1 MLLSPAVVAVSV
13 RIKSI
18 LVLMMLSALPLLAR
32 AEPVILVMG
41 DSISAG
47 FGVPLQQGWVALLQ
61 RNVQQRQPQLQVIN
75 ASISGETT
83 QGGLT
88 RLPAL
93 LKQHQPDLTI
103 IELGGNDGLRGT
115 PIPVIRRNLE
125 RMVQLAQAA
134 GSDVMLLGMQIPPNY
149 GARYT
154 ELFSRSFTE
163 LAERYELP
171 VVPFL
176 LDGIATE
183 PGLMQSDG
191 IHPTTAAQPRMT
203 ALVEPLVQQWLQ
215 EQQ

>member
-32 AEPVILVMG
+32 AEPVILVVG

>member
-1 MLLSPAVVAVSV
+1 
-13 RIKSI
+13 
-18 LVLMMLSALPLLAR
+18 MLSALPLLAR

-215 EQQ
+215 ERQ

>member
-1 MLLSPAVVAVSV
+1 MLLA
-13 RIKSI
+13 
-18 LVLMMLSALPLLAR
+18 ALPLLAR
-32 AEPVILVMG
+32 AEPVILIVG

-47 FGVPLQQGWVALLQ
+47 FGVPVQQGWVALLEL
-61 RNVQQRQPQLQVIN
+61 QLQQDVPQVQVVN

-93 LKQHQPDLTI
+93 LKQHQPDLTV

-125 RMVQLAQAA
+125 RMIVLAQES

-149 GARYT
+149 GPRYT
-154 ELFSRSFTE
+154 ETFQATFGE
-163 LAERYELP
+163 LATRYRLP
-171 VVPFL
+171 LVPFL
-176 LDGIATE
+176 LEGIATE
-183 PGLMQSDG
+183 PELMQSDG

-203 ALVEPLVQQWLQ
+203 ALVYPLTQEWLRRQ
-215 EQQ
+215 TPR

>member
-1 MLLSPAVVAVSV
+1 
-13 RIKSI
+13 
-18 LVLMMLSALPLLAR
+18 MMLSALPLLAR
-32 AEPVILVMG
+32 AEPVILVVG

-75 ASISGETT
+75 ASSSGETT

-88 RLPAL
+88 RLPTL

-163 LAERYELP
+163 LAERFELP

-176 LDGIATE
+176 LEGIATE

-191 IHPTTAAQPRMT
+191 IHPTAAAQPRMT

-215 EQQ
+215 ERQ

>member
-1 MLLSPAVVAVSV
+1 MLLA
-13 RIKSI
+13 
-18 LVLMMLSALPLLAR
+18 ALPLLAR
-32 AEPVILVMG
+32 AEPVILIVG

-47 FGVPLQQGWVALLQ
+47 FGVPVQQGWVALLE
-61 RNVQQRQPQLQVIN
+61 RQLQQDVPQVQVVN

-93 LKQHQPDLTI
+93 LKQHQPDLTV

-125 RMVQLAQAA
+125 RMIVLAQES

-149 GARYT
+149 GPRYT
-154 ELFSRSFTE
+154 ETFQATFGE
-163 LAERYELP
+163 LATRYRLP
-171 VVPFL
+171 LVPFL
-176 LDGIATE
+176 LEGIATE
-183 PGLMQSDG
+183 PELMQSDG

-203 ALVEPLVQQWLQ
+203 ALVYPLTQEWLRRQ
-215 EQQ
+215 TPR

>member
-1 MLLSPAVVAVSV
+1 
-13 RIKSI
+13 
-18 LVLMMLSALPLLAR
+18 MLSALPLLAR
-32 AEPVILVMG
+32 AEPVILVVG

-191 IHPTTAAQPRMT
+191 IHPTAAAQPRMT

>member
-1 MLLSPAVVAVSV
+1 MV
-13 RIKSI
+13 
-18 LVLMMLSALPLLAR
+18 LSALPLLAR
-32 AEPVILVMG
+32 AEPVILVVG

>member
-1 MLLSPAVVAVSV
+1 MPASVAKPH
-13 RIKSI
+13 R
-18 LVLMMLSALPLLAR
+18 
-32 AEPVILVMG
+32 
-41 DSISAG
+41 
-47 FGVPLQQGWVALLQ
+47 
-61 RNVQQRQPQLQVIN
+61 
-75 ASISGETT
+75 
-83 QGGLT
+83 GGLT

-134 GSDVMLLGMQIPPNY
+134 GSDVMLGLGMQIPPNY

-163 LAERYELP
+163 LAERFELP

-183 PGLMQSDG
+183 PELMQNDG

-203 ALVEPLVQQWLQ
+203 ALVEPLVQQMAAGAAIR
-215 EQQ
+215 

>member
-1 MLLSPAVVAVSV
+1 MV
-13 RIKSI
+13 
-18 LVLMMLSALPLLAR
+18 LSALPLLAR
-32 AEPVILVMG
+32 AEPVILVVG

-215 EQQ
+215 ERQ

>member
-1 MLLSPAVVAVSV
+1 
-13 RIKSI
+13 
-18 LVLMMLSALPLLAR
+18 MMLSALPLLAR
-32 AEPVILVMG
+32 AEPVILVVG

>member
-1 MLLSPAVVAVSV
+1 MLLA
-13 RIKSI
+13 
-18 LVLMMLSALPLLAR
+18 ALPLLAR
-32 AEPVILVMG
+32 AEPVILIVG

-47 FGVPLQQGWVALLQ
+47 FGVPVQQGWVALLEL
-61 RNVQQRQPQLQVIN
+61 QLQQDVPQVQVVN

-93 LKQHQPDLTI
+93 LKQHQPDLTV

-125 RMVQLAQAA
+125 RMIVLAQES

-149 GARYT
+149 GPRYT
-154 ELFSRSFTE
+154 EAFQATFGE
-163 LAERYELP
+163 LATRYRLP
-171 VVPFL
+171 LVPFL
-176 LDGIATE
+176 LEGIATE
-183 PGLMQSDG
+183 PELMQSDG

-203 ALVEPLVQQWLQ
+203 ALVYPLTQEWLRRQ
-215 EQQ
+215 TPR

>member
-1 MLLSPAVVAVSV
+1 MLLA
-13 RIKSI
+13 
-18 LVLMMLSALPLLAR
+18 ALPLLAR
-32 AEPVILVMG
+32 AEPVILIVG

-47 FGVPLQQGWVALLQ
+47 FGVPVQQGWVALLE
-61 RNVQQRQPQLQVIN
+61 RQLQQDVPQVQVVN

-93 LKQHQPDLTI
+93 LKQHQPDLTV

-125 RMVQLAQAA
+125 RMIVLAQES

-149 GARYT
+149 GPRYT
-154 ELFSRSFTE
+154 EAFQATFGE
-163 LAERYELP
+163 LATRYRLP
-171 VVPFL
+171 LVPFL
-176 LDGIATE
+176 LEGIATE
-183 PGLMQSDG
+183 PELMQSDG

-203 ALVEPLVQQWLQ
+203 ALVYPLTQEWLRRQ
-215 EQQ
+215 TPR

>member
-1 MLLSPAVVAVSV
+1 L
-13 RIKSI
+13 
-18 LVLMMLSALPLLAR
+18 
-32 AEPVILVMG
+32 
-41 DSISAG
+41 
-47 FGVPLQQGWVALLQ
+47 
-61 RNVQQRQPQLQVIN
+61 QQRQPQLQVIH
-75 ASISGETT
+75 ASSSGETT

-154 ELFSRSFTE
+154 DLFSRSLPE
-163 LAERYELP
+163 EAERFELT
-171 VVPFL
+171 VVQYL

-183 PGLMQSDG
+183 QERMQEDG
-191 IHPTTAAQPRMT
+191 NHPADAAQSRMT

>member
-1 MLLSPAVVAVSV
+1 MLLA
-13 RIKSI
+13 
-18 LVLMMLSALPLLAR
+18 ALPLLAR
-32 AEPVILVMG
+32 AEPVILIVG

-47 FGVPLQQGWVALLQ
+47 FGVPVQQGWVALLEL
-61 RNVQQRQPQLQVIN
+61 QLQQDVPQVQVVN

-93 LKQHQPDLTI
+93 LKQHQPDLTV

-125 RMVQLAQAA
+125 RMIVLAQES

-149 GARYT
+149 GPRYT
-154 ELFSRSFTE
+154 ETFQATFGE
-163 LAERYELP
+163 LATRYRLP
-171 VVPFL
+171 LVPFL
-176 LDGIATE
+176 LEGIATE
-183 PGLMQSDG
+183 PELMQPDG

-203 ALVEPLVQQWLQ
+203 ALVYPLTQEWLRRQ
-215 EQQ
+215 TPR

>member
-1 MLLSPAVVAVSV
+1 
-13 RIKSI
+13 
-18 LVLMMLSALPLLAR
+18 MLSALPLLAR
-32 AEPVILVMG
+32 AEPVILVVG

-215 EQQ
+215 ERQ

>member
-75 ASISGETT
+75 ASSSGETT

-163 LAERYELP
+163 LAERFELP

>member
-1 MLLSPAVVAVSV
+1 MSV

-32 AEPVILVMG
+32 AEPVILVVG

-75 ASISGETT
+75 ASSSGETT

-163 LAERYELP
+163 LAERFELP

-191 IHPTTAAQPRMT
+191 IHPTAAAQPRMT

-215 EQQ
+215 ERQ

>member
-1 MLLSPAVVAVSV
+1 
-13 RIKSI
+13 
-18 LVLMMLSALPLLAR
+18 MLSALPLLAR
-32 AEPVILVMG
+32 AEPVILVVG

>member
-1 MLLSPAVVAVSV
+1 
-13 RIKSI
+13 
-18 LVLMMLSALPLLAR
+18 MMLSALPLLAR
-32 AEPVILVMG
+32 AEPVILVVG

-61 RNVQQRQPQLQVIN
+61 RNVQQRQPQLQMIN

-154 ELFSRSFTE
+154 DLFSRSFTE
-163 LAERYELP
+163 LAERFELP

-183 PGLMQSDG
+183 PELMQNDG

-215 EQQ
+215 ERQ

>member
-1 MLLSPAVVAVSV
+1 
-13 RIKSI
+13 
-18 LVLMMLSALPLLAR
+18 MMLSALPLLAR
-32 AEPVILVMG
+32 AEPVILVVG

-75 ASISGETT
+75 ASSSGETT

-163 LAERYELP
+163 LAERFELP

-191 IHPTTAAQPRMT
+191 IHPTAAAQPRMT

-215 EQQ
+215 ERQ

>member
-1 MLLSPAVVAVSV
+1 
-13 RIKSI
+13 
-18 LVLMMLSALPLLAR
+18 MLSALPLLAR
-32 AEPVILVMG
+32 AEPVILVVG

-75 ASISGETT
+75 ASSSGETT

-163 LAERYELP
+163 LAERFELP

-183 PGLMQSDG
+183 PELMQSDG